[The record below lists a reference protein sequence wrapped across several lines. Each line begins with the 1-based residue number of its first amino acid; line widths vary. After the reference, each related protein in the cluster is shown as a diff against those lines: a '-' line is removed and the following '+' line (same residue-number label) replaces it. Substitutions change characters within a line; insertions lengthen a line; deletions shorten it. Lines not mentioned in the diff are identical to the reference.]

1 MKKVIPGKIK
11 TQLRLD
17 GYYNV
22 LNKYGTQHDSTEY
35 YQWASGSAV
44 SDTELADLYA
54 GNGLFSTII
63 DAPADDATKNGI
75 DLGIKDKD
83 LQKQLDNH
91 LQTIRYQS
99 KFAKALRWARLF
111 GGAAVV
117 MLVDDG
123 RLLQDPLN
131 WRDVHG
137 VEELLVY
144 GRNEMYPLWV
154 NGYENNPDDE
164 DYRRGGTGIPEYY
177 QVNSVYGNY
186 VVHSSRC
193 LVFHNSDIPESS
205 TMANLYRTWGI
216 PEYLR
221 IREELRNASIGPGY
235 SIRLLERLSMVTYK
249 MKNLAGVLSTADGE
263 DTVLQRM
270 EMLDLAR
277 NLLNMVIID
286 ADGEDVGVQSLSV
299 AGVKDILDN
308 ACAML
313 SAVSH
318 IPQTRLFGRSP
329 AGENATGESDL
340 ENYKEFVGGLQ
351 NGDLR
356 DNTRTLVELI
366 LRGMVWNR
374 EVEEIPEY
382 TVTYKSAWSPS
393 DDEKAAQDQA
403 AAAAQLTRAQT
414 AGTYVTNGI
423 VEAEEVRRAMVR
435 DEQFDPENIL
445 TEADIHQDWG
455 LGGADTQQEAAD
467 GQQQNVADASGL
479 VTDEGDCGYV
489 AGFVVQDGK
498 ILCGRRSDGQGWCGP
513 GGHIEPK
520 ETPGV
525 AFRREAKEE
534 FGIDV
539 GNITYAA
546 SDITSGNLPIE
557 RGGTGAGTAADAC
570 RALGAMRNTGGTFT
584 GTVYF
589 ANGTMH
595 YVGSAGDAHFRSM
608 TASEDIHAKR
618 VFEAVYN
625 DYAELMPRGEDTEP
639 GDIIA
644 LDTNSQQEKYAKAT
658 NLSSRIAGIHS
669 DEYGMLIGGE
679 QVNDGEDFLEKN
691 LPLFIPVS
699 LAGRVHT
706 KVIGPVNTGD
716 CIVLSHIPGVGRA
729 AKPCEYVDPCK
740 VVGYAVEGDDL
751 TEQRRLKVRVRGA

>member
-22 LNKYGTQHDSTEY
+22 LNKYGTQRDSTEY

-54 GNGLFSTII
+54 GNGLFSTVI

-75 DLGIKDKD
+75 DLGIDKD
-83 LQKQLDNH
+83 LQKQIDNH

-340 ENYKEFVGGLQ
+340 ENYKEFVGSLQ

-374 EVEEIPEY
+374 EVKEIPEY

-393 DDEKAAQDQA
+393 DEEKATQDQA
-403 AAAAQLTRAQT
+403 VAAAQLTRAQT
-414 AGTYVTNGI
+414 ASTYVTSGI
-423 VEAEEVRRAMVR
+423 IEAEEVRRSMVR

-455 LGGADTQQEAAD
+455 FGGADTQQEAAD
-467 GQQQNVADASGL
+467 GQQQNAADASGL

-489 AGFVVQDGK
+489 AGFVLNDGK

-513 GGHIEPK
+513 GGHIEPR

-539 GNITYAA
+539 GNITYL
-546 SDITSGNLPIE
+546 GNCKGKPEEILPVQI
-557 RGGTGAGTAADAC
+557 
-570 RALGAMRNTGGTFT
+570 
-584 GTVYF
+584 Y
-589 ANGTMH
+589 
-595 YVGSAGDAHFRSM
+595 
-608 TASEDIHAKR
+608 R
-618 VFEAVYN
+618 VN
-625 DYAELMPRGEDTEP
+625 DYAGIPVCDQEEMFTATWLTPEQILAQEVPGGLVFDPFRRSVEEYLDQLSPTLDDFDESKHKRDEKGRFSSSGGSVSSKSEKSSVTKQGKSDTIKSQSDDVP
-639 GDIIA
+639 PSIA
-644 LDTNSQQEKYAKAT
+644 KILKARDAKAKKKTRYAPSKQRQASKVKMNPKDYARVCGIYMT
-658 NLSSRIAGIHS
+658 NHPGLTSSDGAKT
-669 DEYGMLIGGE
+669 EYDADHIYRAQADDYGGMNFKYRAKIKDSGKK
-679 QVNDGEDFLEKN
+679 EK
-691 LPLFIPVS
+691 
-699 LAGRVHT
+699 
-706 KVIGPVNTGD
+706 
-716 CIVLSHIPGVGRA
+716 
-729 AKPCEYVDPCK
+729 
-740 VVGYAVEGDDL
+740 
-751 TEQRRLKVRVRGA
+751 